1 MSMSH
6 ANPVDALKAIFKV
19 SDVNLRVGTTQVCHQ
34 LNLELYPGETLA
46 VLGKNGVGKS
56 TLLSCLAGLPRGD
69 MSGEV
74 LLGGK
79 TYGAWGAKAAACWR
93 GWLPQKQQDQFSATV
108 LETVISGRHPHLNR
122 WSWESAD
129 DRALA
134 MASLAAVGMTDFAA
148 RDVLTL
154 SGGERQRVAV
164 ATILTQNPTLY
175 FMDEPLAHLDLNH
188 QIEVLNLLRGKTK
201 RERVSAIMVLH
212 EPGLA
217 HRYCDSALL
226 LFGEGEWLYGSASA
240 VLTADNLSRLYGYPL
255 LQIENPGADG
265 QVQRWFVPA

>member
-1 MSMSH
+1 MMSQQKHSD
-6 ANPVDALKAIFKV
+6 DALKALFKA
-19 SDVNLRVGTTQVCHQ
+19 DGVGLHVGKTLVTEQ
-34 LNLELYPGETLA
+34 LGFEVYPGEMFA
-46 VLGKNGVGKS
+46 ILGRNGVGKS
-56 TLLSCLAGLPRGD
+56 TLLSCLAGLPRGE
-69 MSGEV
+69 MSGDV

-79 TYGAWGAKAAACWR
+79 AYAAWGDRAAACWR
-93 GWLPQKQQDQFSATV
+93 GWLAQKQEDQFSATV

-122 WSWESAD
+122 WSWESPED
-129 DRALA
+129 HALA
-134 MASLAAVGMTDFAA
+134 MASLTAVGMADFAE

-188 QIEVLNLLRGKTK
+188 QIEVLNLLREKA
-201 RERVSAIMVLH
+201 RADHISCLMVLH

-226 LFGEGEWLYGSASA
+226 LFGEGEWLYGSADN

-255 LQIENPGADG
+255 VQIDRADEQG
-265 QVQRWFVPA
+265 QVQRWFIPA

>member
-79 TYGAWGAKAAACWR
+79 TYDAWGAKAAACWR

-175 FMDEPLAHLDLNH
+175 FLDEPLAHLDLNH
-188 QIEVLNLLRGKTK
+188 QIEVLNLLRSKAK

>member
-1 MSMSH
+1 MMNHPTHSG
-6 ANPVDALKAIFKV
+6 DTLKALFKV
-19 SDVNLRVGTTQVCHQ
+19 DGVGLRVGQTLVAER
-34 LNLELYPGETLA
+34 LGFEVYPGDMVA
-46 VLGKNGVGKS
+46 ILGRNGVGKS
-56 TLLSCLAGLPRGD
+56 TLLSCLAGLPRGE
-69 MSGEV
+69 MSGDV

-79 TYGAWGAKAAACWR
+79 GYAAWGDRAAACWR
-93 GWLPQKQQDQFSATV
+93 GWLAQKQQDQFGATV

-122 WSWESAD
+122 WSWESD
-129 DRALA
+129 EDHALA
-134 MASLAAVGMTDFAA
+134 MASLSAVGMADFAE

-188 QIEVLNLLRGKTK
+188 QIEVLNLLRDKA
-201 RERVSAIMVLH
+201 RADRISCLMVIH

-217 HRYCDSALL
+217 HRYSDSALL
-226 LFGEGEWLYGSASA
+226 LFGEGEWLYGSTDT

-255 LQIENPGADG
+255 VQIDRADEQG
-265 QVQRWFVPA
+265 QVQRWFVPT

>member
-1 MSMSH
+1 MMHHPTHS
-6 ANPVDALKAIFKV
+6 VDALKAVFKV
-19 SDVNLRVGTTQVCHQ
+19 DDVGLRVGQTLVVER
-34 LNLELYPGETLA
+34 LDFEVYPGDMVA
-46 VLGKNGVGKS
+46 ILGRNGVGKS

-69 MSGEV
+69 MSGDV

-79 TYGAWGAKAAACWR
+79 GYAAWGDRAAACWR
-93 GWLPQKQQDQFSATV
+93 GWLAQKQQDQFSATV

-122 WSWESAD
+122 WSWESSED
-129 DRALA
+129 HALA
-134 MASLAAVGMTDFAA
+134 MASLAAVGMADFAE

-164 ATILTQNPTLY
+164 AAILTQNPTLY

-188 QIEVLNLLRGKTK
+188 QIEVLNLLRDKAK
-201 RERVSAIMVLH
+201 ADRISCLMVLH

-226 LFGEGEWLYGSASA
+226 LFGEGEWLYGSADT
-240 VLTADNLSRLYGYPL
+240 VLTAGNLTRLYGYPL
-255 LQIENPGADG
+255 VQLDRADEQG
-265 QVQRWFVPA
+265 QVQRWFIPA